1 MAATGGPSNSNTEE
15 VTMVDKRTISDV
27 DGTLVTDKK
36 ALTKRAQ
43 AAVQRRLDAGIRFA
57 VISGVAKQ

>member
-1 MAATGGPSNSNTEE
+1 
-15 VTMVDKRTISDV
+15 MVDKRTISDV